1 MQRYQIWGRV
11 SRRKPKGPPGPKFK
25 PGKRIQVS
33 YPYAAKGAEPSVV
46 IEIGDGFTSALSGHI
61 MYIIRVYNK
70 SDPESYSVDNWRES
84 VIEERTAEY
93 VNSVKGLKHGA

>member
-1 MQRYQIWGRV
+1 M
-11 SRRKPKGPPGPKFK
+11 SRRKSKGPPGPKFK

-33 YPYAAKGAEPSVV
+33 YPYAVKGAEPSVM
-46 IEIGDGFTSALSGHI
+46 IEIGDGFTSSLSGHI

-70 SDPESYSVDNWRES
+70 TDPESYSVDNWRES

-93 VNSVKGLKHGA
+93 ANRVRRSEHGA